1 MGKCISS
8 QICEEH
14 YDKGARDSSGRYLI
28 KGIPEEGVFNLHVRG
43 SVGLAEVDTYPVLEH
58 LPTHEGCSISMRYR
72 FRGNNMVERGIP
84 LKEY

>member
-1 MGKCISS
+1 M
-8 QICEEH
+8 
-14 YDKGARDSSGRYLI
+14 
-28 KGIPEEGVFNLHVRG
+28 FNLHVRG

-84 LKEY
+84 LKEYWHKKFVFRSYF

>member
-1 MGKCISS
+1 M
-8 QICEEH
+8 
-14 YDKGARDSSGRYLI
+14 
-28 KGIPEEGVFNLHVRG
+28 FNLHVRG